1 MEPLVSPRTAT
12 KIAVIAAV
20 VITAFGAAIL
30 SQREES
36 ETDDPP
42 APAVALTD
50 DRLVAILKQ
59 CKSVTPDD
67 IAALERCRHVWAESR
82 KRFLSSGRPKAE
94 FDLDPALLANPPSPK
109 TESRIAPAAPS
120 NNSGWTD

>member
-1 MEPLVSPRTAT
+1 MEPLVSPKTAT
-12 KIAVIAAV
+12 RIAVIAAV

>member
-1 MEPLVSPRTAT
+1 MEPLVSPKTAT
-12 KIAVIAAV
+12 RIAVIAAV

-59 CKSVTPDD
+59 CKSVTSDE

-82 KRFLSSGRPKAE
+82 RRFLSSGRPKAE
-94 FDLDPALLANPPSPK
+94 FDLDPGLLTNPPSPK
-109 TESRIAPAAPS
+109 TDSRIAPAAPS
-120 NNSGWTD
+120 TTSGWTD

>member
-12 KIAVIAAV
+12 RIAVIAAV
-20 VITAFGAAIL
+20 VITAFSAAIL
-30 SQREES
+30 SQREEV
-36 ETDDPP
+36 ETDDSP

>member
-12 KIAVIAAV
+12 KFAVIAAV
-20 VITAFGAAIL
+20 VITAFSAAIL
-30 SQREES
+30 SQREDAEI
-36 ETDDPP
+36 DDSP
-42 APAVALTD
+42 APAVVLTD

-59 CKSVTPDD
+59 CKSVTSDD

-82 KRFLSSGRPKAE
+82 RRFLSNGRPKAE

-109 TESRIAPAAPS
+109 TDSRIAPP

>member
-30 SQREES
+30 SQREQPEVDVS
-36 ETDDPP
+36 V
-42 APAVALTD
+42 APAVAISD

-59 CKSVTPDD
+59 CKSVAPDD
-67 IAALERCRHVWAESR
+67 TAALERCRHVWAESR

>member
-30 SQREES
+30 SQREQPEVDES
-36 ETDDPP
+36 A
-42 APAVALTD
+42 APAVAISD

-59 CKSVTPDD
+59 CKSITPDD
-67 IAALERCRHVWAESR
+67 SAVLERGRHVWAESR
-82 KRFLSSGRPKAE
+82 RRFLSNGRPKAQ
-94 FDLDPALLANPPSPK
+94 FDLDPTLLANPPSPK
-109 TESRIAPAAPS
+109 TDSRIAPAAPS

>member
-1 MEPLVSPRTAT
+1 MEPLVSPKTAT
-12 KIAVIAAV
+12 RIAVIAAV

-59 CKSVTPDD
+59 CKSVAPDD
-67 IAALERCRHVWAESR
+67 TAALERCRHVWAESR
-82 KRFLSSGRPKAE
+82 KRFLSNGRPRAE
-94 FDLDPALLANPPSPK
+94 FDLDPDLLANPPSPK
-109 TESRIAPAAPS
+109 TDSRIAPASPPS
-120 NNSGWTD
+120 TSGWTD

>member
-12 KIAVIAAV
+12 KFAVIAAV
-20 VITAFGAAIL
+20 VITAFSAAIL
-30 SQREES
+30 SQREDAEI
-36 ETDDPP
+36 DDSP

-59 CKSVTPDD
+59 CKSVTSDD

-82 KRFLSSGRPKAE
+82 RRFLSNGRPKAE

-109 TESRIAPAAPS
+109 TDSRIAPP

>member
-12 KIAVIAAV
+12 RIAVIAAV

-30 SQREES
+30 SQREEA
-36 ETDDPP
+36 ETDDSPG
-42 APAVALTD
+42 PAVALSD

-67 IAALERCRHVWAESR
+67 SAVLERCRHVWAESR
-82 KRFLSSGRPKAE
+82 RRFLSNGRPKAE

-109 TESRIAPAAPS
+109 IDSRIAPATPS
-120 NNSGWTD
+120 TTSGWTD

>member
-12 KIAVIAAV
+12 RIAAIAAV
-20 VITAFGAAIL
+20 VITAFAAAIL
-30 SQREES
+30 SQREETD
-36 ETDDPP
+36 TDDSP

-59 CKSVTPDD
+59 CKSVTSDD

-82 KRFLSSGRPKAE
+82 RRFLSNGRPKAQ
-94 FDLDPALLANPPSPK
+94 FDLDPALLANPLSPK
-109 TESRIAPAAPS
+109 TDSRIAPAAPP

>member
-1 MEPLVSPRTAT
+1 MEPLVSPKTAT
-12 KIAVIAAV
+12 RIAVIAAV

-59 CKSVTPDD
+59 CKSVAPDD
-67 IAALERCRHVWAESR
+67 TAALERCRHVWAESR
-82 KRFLSSGRPKAE
+82 KRFLSSGRPKAQ
-94 FDLDPALLANPPSPK
+94 FDVDPALLANPPSPK
-109 TESRIAPAAPS
+109 IDSRIEPAAPF
-120 NNSGWTD
+120 NNPGWSD

>member
-12 KIAVIAAV
+12 RIAVIAAV
-20 VITAFGAAIL
+20 VITAFSAAIL
-30 SQREES
+30 SQREEV
-36 ETDDPP
+36 ETDDSP

-82 KRFLSSGRPKAE
+82 KRFLSNGRPKAE

-109 TESRIAPAAPS
+109 TDSRIAPS
-120 NNSGWTD
+120 NHSGWTD